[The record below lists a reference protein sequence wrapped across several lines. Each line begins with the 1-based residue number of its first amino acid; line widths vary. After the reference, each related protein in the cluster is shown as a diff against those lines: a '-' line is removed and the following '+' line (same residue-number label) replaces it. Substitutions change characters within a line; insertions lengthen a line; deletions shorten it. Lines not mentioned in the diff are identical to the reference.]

1 MNRMLRNILCFLLSG
16 LLIISV
22 VPLSAVAEELKEIT
36 SQKQQTSTS
45 APSPAEEYEGQ
56 LLSAVIV
63 KGDIE
68 QRYELDENGALK
80 LVSEKEVKKV
90 SPRRAPKKESTG
102 MESASADSIAAAA
115 QWALTH
121 SMNEAVLL
129 IDRNGVGSAV
139 YGVGGYDAAV
149 TDADHN
155 GVCDLC
161 GYCLDGCTDGNM
173 LSFTESDIAQGP
185 DLNGKYYNA
194 DGVWIGTDAK
204 GTYTYQLED
213 ENGQPLYDEHGNV
226 KTTTME
232 YTFIAFETYRTGMDG
247 VCDVCGKTICH
258 TDATTFGHSY
268 ADGLCDACGACM
280 DEHVNADA
288 APDGFCDVCG
298 KCTTD
303 CEDGNSDSLCDVC
316 GKCMANCKDENNDGA
331 CDTCGACMSGHMDET
346 SASDDGLCDN
356 CGYCMADCKDE
367 NADET
372 CDVCGKPMLSGCDH
386 SDLIGK
392 DVCTVC
398 RSAPC
403 HVTQV
408 RLQQLQAQLTQ
419 MQALLL
425 DADQNGEASYHDW
438 LQNTLT
444 PFLTAKE
451 DGGAETSLAS
461 AVSKRNEA
469 RTIRQSN
476 STLTVF
482 KAYLDELTV
491 DQVTPQSLVG
501 TLERNGDTVT
511 LNEERSLYA
520 QLEALREQ
528 HQASLDSVVYEENKA
543 YYPDFDHEFYPACV
557 ARLNEL
563 AGELFDTQLAGV
575 FGSKTPKKLTVTEEN
590 ARSLKNAATAV
601 SEALLYKL
609 YGSNYQNSDY
619 KAKADAVWAGG
630 SAAGYD
636 DQTRRSVGFA
646 MLSHVLYAVN
656 ALKEGAF
663 ASFTQTQYDVD
674 GVYATRPAFEN
685 DLLRGLNAP
694 YTVTDETIN
703 TLVSRVD
710 GYLSSEEAVRMI
722 RRFLPE
728 SLGVEIKD
736 MDSDGSLTM
745 NDLVMSFVTQ
755 KLFSDDMINELFT
768 LIFPTVTDVI
778 ADVPFML
785 TENDYIVYRG
795 GGRYTIDLIR
805 AIAIATGGSKSVADA
820 ISEAASAIG
829 FGGSFDFYV
838 DGGRSNTLK
847 SVLTGAG
854 FKFWPY
860 QVASLLSSLNNSKYD
875 GIIAAL
881 NNSGDNWSNLTDAN
895 GKLHFQWGLESFED
909 FKDVLSVLLSS
920 VSPMLETMFTN
931 GGSVTMEMQRA
942 VYFSLLITLGSIA
955 IPGASDGGVRLSL
968 DSFSYYQDVIVP
980 IFEALGVNSFAP
992 VDGSYAPTYSF
1003 RPVNFDPYSPTTY
1016 NVGKLVDGL
1025 VDPLTVLAEQFTTH
1039 PLEKLLSILP
1049 NISLMLENGALMDLF
1064 DLDSGISAVILA
1076 HFNMSIDSFFTGLWD
1091 IISNQIMDDWYDW
1104 LNPVKYAQ
1112 LIATVAT
1119 YTMMQPVLALIFDS
1133 IGDIDAADLIRDGLV
1148 DVSGEIDDIVSDDVF
1163 PLLPDI
1169 LNRVAAMLGGKLKDG
1184 ATDFDWPKDVEI
1196 SSSALVGNLNLS
1208 MLLDAYLTS
1217 PEAVQALGFDVN
1229 KISTVITWFLNNLVD
1244 ENGNAIHFLDP
1255 ALLDFDELA
1264 SLGTLETRCGSIRD
1278 AKYTLRWNSLQ
1289 QGEYYFVKAD
1299 IADVFYYGLNLITGI
1314 LHDKAALKTLL
1325 NMIGMDYDELKTA
1338 LASLAANGAETLS
1351 LTLSEL
1357 LIDAC
1362 DDNGNLDL
1370 DKLLT
1375 DITTDDL
1382 LLVLC
1387 ETVVPTN
1394 DYTTDEIS
1402 YPESPATTASEI
1414 EENGG
1419 VIPYLEYD
1427 NLWTRKFA
1435 NLVVNDIDDFADN
1448 LLKELSIDLDPST
1461 ESIETLREYAKP
1473 LLMQYLNE
1481 PAYLTLI
1488 AQILAGTYDDSLA
1501 LPADVVKDATGIDI
1515 TCWANDYAYLF
1526 NGGAAPTARKFP
1538 QLTGTR
1544 IGEDAD
1550 GNPVVKWTYKGHT
1563 VETYR
1568 DILAALGYLL
1578 TPAQPILDMIFCGK
1592 DFKVLTYSKNGQAAD
1607 SLVTVKGH
1615 DGYNFAIL
1623 PMLEAMG
1630 INESKLLTSE
1640 QFSEIG
1646 AAEGLLYCMDLI
1658 VSRLFEIFDSDTMM
1672 ADLSEMLVQVSYV
1685 LSGNGTNAML
1695 KNMMHPLLVLF
1706 DTLRPMINIDLDA
1719 TINTLLCRMTYQI
1732 GGYSSAREMKNVLKA
1747 RNALISLRTLDTVS
1761 LLKAAGVICSVEAD
1775 GTRLF
1780 LDIVP
1785 IFTYVI
1791 GDLAYLRTP
1800 YTSKAY
1806 SLDQNGQ
1813 RTARQAYRLDLDGA
1827 DALTAMASMGIE
1839 LLMYGSNADVLDAI
1853 VGNLLNM
1860 PGVVSTAVELMG
1872 GLKTEYTTDFDWAYI
1887 LGKDATAQEK
1897 TELLAAIKNSGA
1909 IDADDHRTAQAQ
1921 QDFETYLASYD
1932 LTNWDEETAVYLV
1945 ERLEDMISTLLNT
1958 NTGDELISSL
1968 LDTDTGDKLVGTLLL
1983 EEFGVESNA
1992 ESYTSGSFLMA
2003 LVNGLATDEVID
2015 KLLGFLGDFL
2025 NGRDNELLQTI
2036 ANLNKKGDPAETLAM
2051 LRGASEKLAQYR
2063 EPLLKLADAIGVD
2076 LAAYDIDGSRT
2087 AVLNNTV
2094 TYYNAKGEPTGL
2106 TRPVLKENLANM
2118 ENVLYAILTPVMPMV
2133 SFLML
2138 GEDLRFFNASGVTDN
2153 RERRDDLIRVS
2164 GMESYRY
2171 VLLPLLEAFGCQNLK
2186 SADSYVNNGVYDA
2199 EGFLFDVLSSVM
2211 SRVRGLLND
2220 DGGNALNGLIDM
2232 LPDLFYYVNSNALG
2246 VSLQNLTAQFTTILN
2261 FYNERAGKS
2270 DDEALSLEGLL
2281 KTLTGLDI
2289 DLTKVSLTDLFSVLA
2304 VKAESADGSDAV
2316 LYELNL
2322 DPFIERLMN
2331 QFTVGKIYYNANSVC
2346 DFDTYR
2352 MTYRDSKDKA
2362 ATVTIL
2368 MSMLL
2373 DILES
2378 PDNAGFLT
2386 TLIGDEAY
2394 QTICNVYNLDGLE
2407 FEYQEPT
2414 WLFTDDA
2421 NQLNIVTAME
2431 CSKVFSEDPYAGK
2444 LWTRKMAAHLAD
2456 NLESFVEDTLYLLG
2470 MEINGVEIRS
2480 TRTLMHALIGGTL
2493 FTNDTLNKIAALL
2506 GKIKPLLDQ
2515 YDPDGAI
2522 AGFVK
2527 ELLNVDL
2534 HAWDD
2539 YAPGGKYEHGRD
2551 WGFKYGRVDEAA
2563 VDANAAIFEE
2573 KLIELLSPAAP
2584 ILAWLLADSDFTVFV
2599 EGDGLG
2605 ENADP
2610 IQITVPGAEG
2620 YRYALIPLFEA
2631 LNIDGSPEN
2640 LVQNLRDGDT
2650 CDPETYTQNVKEDV
2664 NYAVVGV
2671 VHPLV
2676 MMLRKLMDST
2686 APQLLELMP
2695 SITYFINCNGLDTVV
2710 KNLTHAVQVLA
2721 NALQPMQNQ
2730 IDLFVYN
2737 EQGVD
2742 LYKTLNVEKIVRE
2755 NLYELLGVTEAD
2767 VKEIYEQCGGTWP
2780 VIDGLEDVDF
2790 RLLFSFALAAVNN
2803 YMAEQ
2808 GLPFKFTSIAGLAVN
2823 ELTHGYVRSYESLT
2837 GNIAYTMVL
2846 DKEIDSY
2853 CYGDLLSILMRIA
2866 LKFLA
2871 VDGNVDALL
2880 GLMRKKM
2887 NLHESTYRA
2896 TRKFLLGVTCY
2907 MQSPFGFGS
2916 AMLSIYCTVFGASTA
2931 SGTAVF
2937 VYDGRNAVIQWIV
2950 NLLLKTRIAAFRNFL
2965 LKLLALAD
2973 QHTGDVI
2980 TGEGIAP
2987 HGYVPFFKQL
2997 RSWFQ
3002 LFIQL
3007 IRSLFYP

>member
-1 MNRMLRNILCFLLSG
+1 MNRTLRNILCLLLS
-16 LLIISV
+16 LLLVLSV
-22 VPLSAVAEELKEIT
+22 IPLSAVAEELKEIA
-36 SQKQQTSTS
+36 SQKQQSAAQ
-45 APSPAEEYEGQ
+45 APSPAQEYEGQ

-63 KGDIE
+63 KGNTE
-68 QRYELDENGALK
+68 QRYETDENGALK
-80 LVSEKEVKKV
+80 LVSEKEVKK
-90 SPRRAPKKESTG
+90 SALRRAPQKASTG

-115 QWALTH
+115 QWALSH
-121 SMNEAVLL
+121 SMNETYLL
-129 IDRNGVGSAV
+129 VDQNGVGSAV

-149 TDADHN
+149 TDADRD
-155 GVCDLC
+155 GICDLC

-173 LSFTESDIAQGP
+173 LSYTESDIATEP
-185 DLNGKYYNA
+185 DLNGRYYNA
-194 DGVWIGTDAK
+194 DGVWIGTKAK
-204 GTYTYQLED
+204 GSYTYQLED
-213 ENGQPLYDEHGNV
+213 ENGQPLYDEHGNI

-232 YTFIAFETYRTGMDG
+232 YDFIAFETYRTGMDG

-258 TDATTFGHSY
+258 TDATTLGHSY
-268 ADGLCDACGACM
+268 ADGFCDACGACM
-280 DEHVNADA
+280 GEHVNADA
-288 APDGFCDVCG
+288 APDNFCDVCG
-298 KCTTD
+298 KCMAD
-303 CEDGNSDSLCDVC
+303 CKDENSDNLCDVC

-331 CDTCGACMSGHMDET
+331 CDVCGACMSGHADET
-346 SASDDGLCDN
+346 SASDDGRCDV

-367 NADET
+367 NADGT
-372 CDVCGKPMLSGCDH
+372 CDVCGKAMLSGCDH
-386 SDLIGK
+386 SDLIGS
-392 DVCTVC
+392 DACTVC
-398 RSAPC
+398 SAAPC

-419 MQALLL
+419 MQGLLL
-425 DADQNGEASYHDW
+425 DADQNGDASYHDW

-491 DQVTPQSLVG
+491 DQVTPQALVG
-501 TLERNGDTVT
+501 TLEKNGDTVT
-511 LNEERSLYA
+511 LNGDRSLYA
-520 QLEALREQ
+520 QLESLREQ
-528 HQASLDSVVYEENKA
+528 HQAALDSVIYEENKA
-543 YYPDFDHEFYPACV
+543 YYPDFEHEYYPACT
-557 ARLNEL
+557 ARLNQL
-563 AGELFDTQLAGV
+563 AGELFDAQLTDV
-575 FGSKTPKKLTVTEEN
+575 FGSKTPKNLTVTEEN

-609 YGSNYQNSDY
+609 YGASYQDSEY
-619 KAKADAVWAGG
+619 KTKADGVWAGG
-630 SAAGYD
+630 STAGYD
-636 DQTRRSVGFA
+636 DQTRRCVGFA
-646 MLSHVLYAVN
+646 LLSKVLYAVN
-656 ALKEGAF
+656 ALREGAF

-694 YTVTDETIN
+694 CTVTDETIN
-703 TLVSRVD
+703 TLISRVD
-710 GYLSSEEAVRMI
+710 GYLSSDEAVRMI
-722 RRFLPE
+722 QRFLPD

-736 MDSDGSLTM
+736 LDGDGSVTM
-745 NDLVMSFVTQ
+745 NDFVMSFITQ

-768 LIFPTVTDVI
+768 LIFPTVTGMI
-778 ADVPFML
+778 ADVPSML
-785 TENDYIVYRG
+785 TENDYIVYHG

-820 ISEAASAIG
+820 ISEAASVIG

-847 SVLTGAG
+847 NVLSGAG

-860 QVASLLSSLNNSKYD
+860 QVASLLSSLNNPKYND
-875 GIIAAL
+875 VIAAL
-881 NNSGDNWSNLTDAN
+881 NHSDDNWSNLTDAD
-895 GKLHFQWGLESFED
+895 GKLHFHWGLESFED
-909 FKDVLSVLLSS
+909 FKDVLCVLFSS
-920 VSPMLETMFTN
+920 VSPVLETMFTN
-931 GGSVTMEMQRA
+931 GGTVTMEMQRA

-992 VDGSYAPTYSF
+992 VDGSYVPTYTF
-1003 RPVNFDPYSPTTY
+1003 RSVDFDPYSPTTY

-1025 VDPLTVLAEQFTTH
+1025 VDPLMVLAEQFTAH

-1049 NISLMLENGALMDLF
+1049 NLSLMLENGALTDLF

-1091 IISNQIMDDWYDW
+1091 IITDQIMDDWYDW

-1112 LIATVAT
+1112 VISTVAA
-1119 YTMMQPVLALIFDS
+1119 YTVMQPVLALIFNS
-1133 IGDIDAADLIRDGLV
+1133 IGDIDAADLVREGLV
-1148 DVSGEIDDIVSDDVF
+1148 DVSGEINDVVSNNAF

-1169 LNRVAAMLGGKLKDG
+1169 LNRVAAALGGKLKDG
-1184 ATDFDWPKDVEI
+1184 ATDFDWPKNVKI

-1208 MLLDAYLTS
+1208 ILLDAYLTS
-1217 PEAVQALGFDVN
+1217 PEAVQALGFDVS

-1244 ENGNAIHFLDP
+1244 ENGNAIHVIDP
-1255 ALLDFDELA
+1255 ALLDFNELA
-1264 SLGTLETRCGSIRD
+1264 SLGTLETRSGSIRD
-1278 AKYTLRWNSLQ
+1278 AKYTRRWNSLK

-1299 IADVFYYGLNLITGI
+1299 IADVFYYGLNLVTGI

-1325 NMIGMDYDELKTA
+1325 NMIGMDYDELKTT

-1357 LIDAC
+1357 LLDAC
-1362 DDNGNLDL
+1362 DENGNFDL

-1375 DITTDDL
+1375 DLTTDDL

-1414 EENGG
+1414 AANGG
-1419 VIPYLEYD
+1419 MIPYLEYD

-1435 NLVVNDIDDFADN
+1435 SLVVNDIDDFADN

-1461 ESIETLREYAKP
+1461 EIIETLREYAKP

-1488 AQILAGTYDDSLA
+1488 TQILAGTYDDSLA

-1515 TCWANDYAYLF
+1515 TCWANDFAYLF
-1526 NGGAAPTARKFP
+1526 NGGAAPTTRKFP
-1538 QLTGTR
+1538 LLTGTR
-1544 IGEDAD
+1544 VGEDAD
-1550 GNPVVKWTYKGHT
+1550 GNPVVKWFYNGQP

-1568 DILAALGYLL
+1568 DIFAALGYLL

-1592 DFKVLTYSKNGQAAD
+1592 DFKVLTYSKNGQTAG
-1607 SLVTVKGH
+1607 SLVTIKGH

-1630 INESKLLTSE
+1630 INKSKLLTSE
-1640 QFSEIG
+1640 QFSETG

-1658 VSRLFEIFDSDTMM
+1658 VEHLFEIFDSDTMM
-1672 ADLSEMLVQVSYV
+1672 AELSEMLVQVSYA
-1685 LSGNGTNAML
+1685 LSGNGTNALL

-1706 DTLRPMINIDLDA
+1706 DTLRPMINVDLDA
-1719 TINTLLCRMTYQI
+1719 AINTLLCRMTYQI
-1732 GGYSSAREMKNVLKA
+1732 GGYSSAKEMKNVLKA

-1761 LLKAAGVICSVEAD
+1761 LLKAASVICSVEID

-1780 LDIVP
+1780 LDIAP

-1800 YTSKAY
+1800 CPSKAY

-1813 RTARQAYRLDLDGA
+1813 RTARLACRLDLDGA
-1827 DALTAMASMGIE
+1827 DALTVMASMGIE
-1839 LLMYGSNADVLDAI
+1839 LMMYGSNADVLDAI
-1853 VGNLLNM
+1853 VGNLLGV
-1860 PGVVSTAVELMG
+1860 PGVVSSAVELMN

-1887 LGKDATAQEK
+1887 LGQDASAQK
-1897 TELLAAIKNSGA
+1897 KAELLAAIKNNGA
-1909 IDADDHRTAQAQ
+1909 IDADDYRTAQAQ
-1921 QDFETYLASYD
+1921 EDFEAYLASYD
-1932 LTNWDEETAVYLV
+1932 LTNWNEETAVYLV
-1945 ERLEDMISTLLNT
+1945 ERLEELISTLLNT

-1968 LDTDTGDKLVGTLLL
+1968 LGTETGDKLVGTLLL
-1983 EEFGVESNA
+1983 EQFGVESDA
-1992 ESYTSGSFLMA
+1992 ESYTSGSFLTA
-2003 LVNGLATDEVID
+2003 LVNGLATDEAID

-2036 ANLNKKGDPAETLAM
+2036 ASLNKKGDPAETLAL
-2051 LRGASEKLAQYR
+2051 LRSASAKLAQYR
-2063 EPLLKLADAIGVD
+2063 DPLLKLADAIGVD
-2076 LAAYDIDGSRT
+2076 LAAYDVDISRT
-2087 AVLNNTV
+2087 MVLNNMV

-2106 TRPVLKENLANM
+2106 TRPVMKENLANM

-2153 RERRDDLIRVS
+2153 RERRDDLIRVT
-2164 GMESYRY
+2164 GMETYRY
-2171 VLLPLLEAFGCQNLK
+2171 VLLPLLEALGCQGLK

-2211 SRVRGLLND
+2211 ERVRALMSN
-2220 DGGNALNGLIDM
+2220 DGGKALNGLIDM
-2232 LPDLFYYVNSNALG
+2232 LPDLLYYVNSNAFG

-2261 FYNERAGKS
+2261 LYNERTGNT
-2270 DDEALSLEGLL
+2270 DEPLTPEGLL

-2289 DLTKVSLTDLFSVLA
+2289 DLSKVSLTDLFSLLA
-2304 VKAESADGSDAV
+2304 VRAESADGSDAV

-2322 DPFIERLMN
+2322 DPFIERLLN
-2331 QFTVGKIYYNANSVC
+2331 QLTVGKIYYNADSVC

-2368 MSMLL
+2368 TSILL
-2373 DILES
+2373 DVLES
-2378 PDNAGFLT
+2378 PDNAGFFT
-2386 TLIGDEAY
+2386 ALIGDEAY

-2421 NQLNIVTAME
+2421 NKLNIVTAME

-2444 LWTRKMAAHLAD
+2444 LWTRKMAANLAD

-2470 MEINGVEIRS
+2470 LEINGVEIRS

-2506 GKIKPLLDQ
+2506 GEIKTYLDQ

-2551 WGFKYGRVDEAA
+2551 WGFKYGRVDEAT
-2563 VDANAAIFEE
+2563 VDANADVFEE

-2605 ENADP
+2605 ENAEP

-2620 YRYALIPLFEA
+2620 YRYGLIPLFEA

-2640 LVQNLRDGDT
+2640 LVQNLRDGDI

-2710 KNLTHAVQVLA
+2710 RNLTHAVQVLA
-2721 NALQPMQNQ
+2721 NALQPMQDQ
-2730 IDLFVYN
+2730 IDLLVYN
-2737 EQGVD
+2737 EQGID

-2767 VKEIYEQCGGTWP
+2767 VKEIYEQCGGAWP

-2803 YMAEQ
+2803 YMAEL
-2808 GLPFKFTSIAGLAVN
+2808 GLPFKFTSIAGLAVD
-2823 ELTHGYVRSYESLT
+2823 ELTHGYVRSYDSLT

-2846 DKEIDSY
+2846 DKEIDST
-2853 CYGDLLSILMRIA
+2853 CYGDLLSILCRIA

-2880 GLMRKKM
+2880 GLVREKV
-2887 NLHESTYRA
+2887 NLHESTYQAAR
-2896 TRKFLLGVTCY
+2896 RFLLSVTCY

-2937 VYDGRNAVIQWIV
+2937 VYNGRNAVIKWLV
-2950 NLLLKTRIAAFRNFL
+2950 NLLLKTRSAAFRSFL
-2965 LKLLALAD
+2965 LKLLVLAD

-2997 RSWFQ
+2997 RNWFQ

-3007 IRSLFYP
+3007 IRSLFNA